1 MSRARWAF
9 VLLAVCAATLPEAAQ
24 AAKLIGLTYSERRR
38 PCLPASMACRLVA
51 GPHACD
57 AAGNTPEGGKAAE
70 REPLC
75 RAWPAN
81 RAGPTPPPPPCPQGG
96 GGKVVNLTNTH
107 RLAWPAC
114 PRCTT
119 GAETCGDIYNAFA
132 DIQTTMKT
140 AKKGHKAEITLQ
152 CNGCAG
158 RAHALHMGQH
168 CSLPYIWQHHACNS
182 THAVASFLC
191 GDASPKPRL
200 SFTTEHPLQL
210 HAPTLQDVH

>member
-81 RAGPTPPPPPCPQGG
+81 LAGATPPPPPPPHAPPCLACLSSLHHRRGDLRGHLQRLCRHPDDHEDREKRSQGRDNAAVQRVRRSCPCTPYGPALLGAVYMATPCMQQHACWCIVPLWGCIPQTA
-96 GGKVVNLTNTH
+96 VVLYNRTP
-107 RLAWPAC
+107 PA
-114 PRCTT
+114 
-119 GAETCGDIYNAFA
+119 
-132 DIQTTMKT
+132 T
-140 AKKGHKAEITLQ
+140 ARAHP
-152 CNGCAG
+152 AG
-158 RAHALHMGQH
+158 R
-168 CSLPYIWQHHACNS
+168 SLTA
-182 THAVASFLC
+182 T
-191 GDASPKPRL
+191 PR
-200 SFTTEHPLQL
+200 
-210 HAPTLQDVH
+210 